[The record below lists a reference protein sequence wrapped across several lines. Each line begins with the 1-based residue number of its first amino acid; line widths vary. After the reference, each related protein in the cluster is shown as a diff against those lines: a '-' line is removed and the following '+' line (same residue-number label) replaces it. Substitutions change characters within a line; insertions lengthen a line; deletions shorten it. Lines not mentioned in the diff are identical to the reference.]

1 LSAARPPEG
10 AQLPPGGPAR
20 NANGA
25 ESGTVLDRPLEPP
38 GPLREFWLGFS
49 ANRGALVALVVFLLI
64 AGSGL
69 LAPLIAPHDPI
80 EQYRDHMLTPP
91 VWAEGGSTRFLLGT
105 DELGRDMLSR
115 LLHGARVSLGIGLAA
130 VAMSLLPGV
139 LLGLLAAFFQRFLA
153 PAIMRVMDI
162 VLALPSLL
170 LAICVITILGPG
182 LVNTVIAIAI
192 GALPGYVR
200 LTRAAAL
207 AEIGR
212 DYVTASRVAGA
223 NVWRLMF
230 ITVLPNCMAPLI
242 VNATLSFSSAIL
254 ETAGLGFL
262 GLGVQAPTPE
272 WGTMLSAARDYITR
286 APWVVTLPG
295 LTILVTVLAINL
307 MGDGLRDAL
316 DPKLKKVA

>member
-1 LSAARPPEG
+1 MNSSASSLVP
-10 AQLPPGGPAR
+10 
-20 NANGA
+20 
-25 ESGTVLDRPLEPP
+25 LDPP

-49 ANRGALVALVVFLLI
+49 ANRGALIALIVFLLI
-64 AGSGL
+64 ALSGL

-80 EQYRDHMLTPP
+80 EQYRDHMLPP
-91 VWAEGGSTRFLLGT
+91 PAWAEGGSMRFLLGT

-139 LLGLLAAFFQRFLA
+139 LLGLLAAFFQRWLS

-162 VLALPSLL
+162 VLALPALL

-207 AEIGR
+207 GEIGR

-223 NVWRLMF
+223 SVWRLMF

-262 GLGVQAPTPE
+262 GLGVQAPMPE
-272 WGTMLSAARDYITR
+272 WGTMLSSARDYITR
-286 APWVVTLPG
+286 ASWVVTLPG

-316 DPKLKKVA
+316 DPKLKRVA